1 VNSPEDETDVVETSL
16 EDDLRAA
23 FAEANST
30 TVDNDTGAVVDDAG
44 AGADASETEEAKA
57 TRERDEH
64 GRFKPK
70 EASAEAEPKPA
81 SDTASAEEPGQ
92 ITPDPY
98 GLAPQYAGPA
108 IKAKWASLDPEVR
121 AEIVKRDQE
130 VHRTFTR
137 FDEERNFGKQ
147 VKDVVAPYEGFIK
160 SLGGTPVQ
168 AFDYL
173 IKTDYALRTAQPEQR
188 KALFLKAAADYG
200 IDLSGAQQPQEHQP
214 QIDPQIET
222 LQQRIARLESE
233 QNNAIAARREQDQQQ
248 IDAQIADFASKP
260 ENVYFERVKPVMA
273 TLLQS
278 GQADSLDKAYDMAVY
293 ADPETRALHL
303 AAQRE
308 AEDRKRTAERT
319 QQAQRAR
326 QASPSVTGAP
336 GSTMPAHLLNGA
348 QNASV
353 EDDLREAFRAHA
365 GRA

>member
-1 VNSPEDETDVVETSL
+1 MNSPEDEAPEVETSL

-23 FAEANST
+23 FAEARENT
-30 TVDNDTGAVVDDAG
+30 TPEATEAPEAVAAEAPEAEGA
-44 AGADASETEEAKA
+44 TA

-70 EASAEAEPKPA
+70 EAPVEADPKPA
-81 SDTASAEEPGQ
+81 YDAPLEQEPGH

-200 IDLSGAQQPQEHQP
+200 IDLSGAQPPAGERPQV
-214 QIDPQIET
+214 DPQIET

-233 QNNAIAARREQDQQQ
+233 QNNANASRREQDQRQ

-260 ENVYFERVKPVMA
+260 ENAYFERVKPVMA

-278 GQADSLDKAYDMAVY
+278 GQAESLEKAYDMAVY

-303 AAQRE
+303 AAQRD

-319 QQAQRAR
+319 AQAAKAR

-336 GSTMPAHLLNGA
+336 GSAMPAHLLNGA

-353 EDDLREAFRAHA
+353 EDDLRAAFAAHA